1 MCFSAEADLVAGV
14 VVGAVA
20 LDGLRHV
27 HQPAELSLAAVPL
40 ALAGHQLIEAL
51 VWLGLTGHVSRSVW
65 EPALYA
71 YLVIAFGL
79 LPVLVP
85 IAVAELEPPGDR
97 HRMRGFVLV
106 GATVSFLLMS
116 AVVRGPVVATI
127 QGHHI
132 GYFVDL
138 WHGGVIVAMYVVAV
152 CGPSLASRHR
162 NLRWFG
168 LANLTAAVLLAWISK
183 SSFISLWC
191 VWAAVTSILMVAHLR
206 RTDLR
211 SADLRGAGE
220 VGSAVPETSAGGAEA
235 LHPDATGGDP
245 GGHEQV
251 GGGVGEPG
259 RPAHVRRHI
268 WHQGIR

>member
-20 LDGLRHV
+20 IDGLRHV
-27 HQPAELSLAAVPL
+27 HRPADLALAAVPVT
-40 ALAGHQLIEAL
+40 LAGHQMVEAL
-51 VWLGLTGHVSRSVW
+51 VWLGLTGNVSKSVW

-85 IAVAELEPPGDR
+85 VAVRELEPPEDR
-97 HRMRGFVLV
+97 RRMRGFVLA
-106 GATVSFLLMS
+106 GAVASFFLMS
-116 AVVRGPVVATI
+116 GVVRGPVVATI
-127 QGHHI
+127 RGNHI
-132 GYFVDL
+132 DYFVNL
-138 WHGGVIVAMYVVAV
+138 WHGGTLVALYVVAV
-152 CGPSLASRHR
+152 CGPCLVSRHR

-168 LANLTAAVLLAWISK
+168 VANLVAAVLLAWLSK

-191 VWAAVTSILMVAHLR
+191 VWAAFTSILMVAHLH

-211 SADLRGAGE
+211 RAGRERSAGAA
-220 VGSAVPETSAGGAEA
+220 SSTGGAEA
-235 LHPDATGGDP
+235 LHPDATGGDA

-259 RPAHVRRHI
+259 RPAHVRRHV
-268 WHQGIR
+268 R